1 MRATELSALVLLG
14 AIWGSSFLFIKVAV
28 SALGP
33 FVLMELRVGLAAVAL
48 TPFALVVAFLP
59 ALRSRWRQFLIL
71 GTLNAAIPFTLIAT
85 AEITLTSSLAAILNS
100 TTPLFAAVVSA
111 AWIGETLTVGKIIG
125 LVTGIVGVA
134 TLVGLDPV
142 PLSGIALASVG
153 IMLVAA
159 LAYALGGVYAKRTF
173 VGVPSLSMASGQQTA
188 AAIALLPFAAGTL
201 PGEPP
206 SLAVVLSVLGLALLC
221 TAVAYLLY
229 FYLIANVGPTKTLT
243 VTFLVPV
250 FGLLFGVFLLNEPF
264 GFGTFVGS
272 VIILVSVALVT
283 GLPFGGERETKAM
296 KEAGRA

>member
-28 SALGP
+28 PALGP
-33 FVLMELRVGLAAVAL
+33 FVLMELRVGLAAIAL

-142 PLSGIALASVG
+142 PLNGIALASVG

-264 GFGTFVGS
+264 GLGTFVGS

>member
-28 SALGP
+28 PALGP
-33 FVLMELRVGLAAVAL
+33 FVLMELRVGLAAIAL

-71 GTLNAAIPFTLIAT
+71 GILNAAIPFTLIAT

-173 VGVPSLSMASGQQTA
+173 VGVPSLSMATGQQTA
-188 AAIALLPFAAGTL
+188 AAIALLPFAVGTL

-264 GFGTFVGS
+264 GLGTFVGS